1 MPSEDKL
8 SRRERQIMDALY
20 RLGSAT
26 AAEIMA
32 EMPSPPTNAAV
43 RRMLAILE
51 EKGFVGHDVDGPRYV
66 YSPTVEREQA
76 ARSALRHLRRTFF
89 QDSPVK
95 TFATLLDESSNE
107 LSREDLE
114 ALSRL
119 IDEAGKAGR

>member
-1 MPSEDKL
+1 MSIEDKL
-8 SRRERQIMDALY
+8 SRRERQIMDVLY

-32 EMPSPPTNAAV
+32 EMPAPPTNPAV

-51 EKGFVGHDVDGPRYV
+51 EKGFIAHGMDGPRYV
-66 YSPTVEREQA
+66 YSPTVEREKA
-76 ARSALRHLRRTFF
+76 ARSALRHVKRTFF
-89 QDSPVK
+89 QDSPMQ
-95 TFATLLDESSNE
+95 TFATLLDESAEE

-119 IDEAGKAGR
+119 IDEAGRAGR